1 MGAMPVP
8 AAIMA
13 TRGGSHEYLLEGF
26 ASAASVTDVGAA
38 VVDVGPVGV
47 ADRAASAAQVVVR
60 RAASGRGIN
69 RHKGRAPWYA
79 PLAATCKYRRYRKWI
94 EIDR

>member
-1 MGAMPVP
+1 MPVP

-38 VVDVGPVGV
+38 VVDVGV
-47 ADRAASAAQVVVR
+47 ADRAASAAQVVAR
-60 RAASGRGIN
+60 RVASGRGIN